1 MNDLRERFGRT
12 QPGAGYYWGSE
23 ILKALWRGMYR
34 SSCSA
39 ALPTSYLNTIFRLA
53 RNPLT
58 KVSPSCGSR
67 RSAAVV
73 LSLIV
78 IDYLY
83 ARIIMYPLSE
93 GEGNRRE
100 KRAVYTE
107 HLSERV
113 ILLRELSDCR
123 STALIRHQ

>member
-1 MNDLRERFGRT
+1 MRKPT
-12 QPGAGYYWGSE
+12 Q
-23 ILKALWRGMYR
+23 R
-34 SSCSA
+34 
-39 ALPTSYLNTIFRLA
+39 
-53 RNPLT
+53 
-58 KVSPSCGSR
+58 
-67 RSAAVV
+67 AAVV